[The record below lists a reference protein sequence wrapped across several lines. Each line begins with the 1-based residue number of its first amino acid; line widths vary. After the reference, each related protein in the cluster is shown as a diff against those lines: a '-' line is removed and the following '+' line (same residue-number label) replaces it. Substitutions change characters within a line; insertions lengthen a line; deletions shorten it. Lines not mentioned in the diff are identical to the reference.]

1 MRSLPVS
8 LMVSWMLLP
17 RSLPIGQGIELEPP
31 DSPGRPMFKP
41 RATSP
46 DVLLLLSPALNN
58 CLPQIPYP
66 CDHEVFWDGFTCTL
80 KTLGGKKNHI
90 IYQKKVYFEQY
101 CTQIIWFFFF
111 FFPFVCFVCAWAR
124 VSYNL
129 SSSRICNF
137 TKAKSELLILMLPP
151 LGCWDYRP
159 CSTKFGSR
167 NEFFLTVDLASGL
180 LFECAVY

>member
-1 MRSLPVS
+1 
-8 LMVSWMLLP
+8 MVSWMLLP

-80 KTLGGKKNHI
+80 KTLGGKKSHH
-90 IYQKKVYFEQY
+90 
-101 CTQIIWFFFF
+101 
-111 FFPFVCFVCAWAR
+111 
-124 VSYNL
+124 
-129 SSSRICNF
+129 
-137 TKAKSELLILMLPP
+137 LPKE
-151 LGCWDYRP
+151 GI
-159 CSTKFGSR
+159 F
-167 NEFFLTVDLASGL
+167 
-180 LFECAVY
+180 